1 MNQSSR
7 FRNIDNIQEKVS
19 NKNEPI
25 ILGNAFQES
34 KVYDGLVKIN
44 NFPFDTIYFG
54 SSYKISKNK
63 TFKPKSKMLFVSP
76 YIGIASLFV
85 VNHELYSDNSP
96 EGFEITNIDRH
107 EYHTPINKL
116 KSQDKFEYI
125 HATVRGGGHSAPGS
139 ISFNPPK
146 GYIYSIDV
154 SKYKDKIYCYPQ
166 HEKEGKMFLICDDN
180 IRFDDRLEHTV
191 KEVYVKYIISE
202 KDDIIDEEP
211 LLGMECFIPNTKIFK
226 IIENSQCINVYQGDY
241 FGKLNPEIMIKEEY
255 NMNYP
260 DRFKIHAIIQETSIP
275 DGDMKKIENLKYNK
289 AYFASPIKYEKGINL
304 SRPLFITPFKG
315 IASIF
320 CLPRDPKLRVIK
332 MGIPRGNYNLD
343 YEEWSLPDDQLMN
356 PLNDVHVRVEGMPN
370 IPLHDSVCHGYIH
383 EIDLSKYRDN
393 IYIKPW
399 MSGRDREF
407 IISGIDHV
415 DFTDII
421 HHTITAHIK
430 GYPSRKQITQEGVT
444 KINHPLLK
452 TAKSIADK
460 IKRKVDQD
468 RREPTGNQNC
478 QLCTWCAEANFR
490 GIDALPRPVYS
501 PRDPALNIIG
511 ETIVMNPVRKSFSS
525 YDNLLES
532 IQELA
537 SDSRSPNARF
547 YCHVNWKDSEGGHEF
562 LILKIDNNLYI
573 MDSQYGKIIN
583 LETDD
588 EYFTDINYD
597 NSYIARLDN
606 KEFNKSLF
614 DKYNDPS
621 QTIPWDEELDIK
633 YMRDNGMIKEEYNM
647 SDFVRDPSSFL
658 RVFTEANEASKK
670 LRKDSR
676 QFIKDTYNS
685 NDRKNMSNKERN
697 RVKKFLKDNDYDPK
711 TKTIKTDIKDKNGKN
726 VRVKFNTK
734 MPDLYR
740 TGDVVEDNDPTG
752 FSTFDDPTVIL
763 GKSMIKRKPV
773 VSNGILKHEEGH
785 IAKRVF
791 DNRKFSKEERV
802 ARGLIRSNQNTRHE
816 HDQDPEEF
824 AVDLYSEKHNKYA
837 KKYPVKFLN
846 TLLQKDILALKKT
859 KLKINKNKLMI
870 KASIENFSA
879 EDILEA
885 LVDAIETNEDAKEY
899 VKGDPDTLNAIDEQN
914 KRLRDI
920 HEKIAS
926 ISDDSEAR
934 GEYTTRM
941 ASEMDRTLTDFKRIL
956 DNGIKLRK
964 QFVQHMI
971 KEYDISYDECVE
983 IIQEMYSNPDF
994 IMDEI
999 FGESGDDIDT
1009 SDPKVRQLTFEELVN
1024 FDEKGKITESGDLHD
1039 FGRDVNPEEHDRDPI
1054 SIGIDDNDI
1063 HNEYNQKDIDTLN
1076 ELIASEQ
1083 SAIGEYLDA
1092 AKNTNVDILRRLYSD
1107 IGDEERF
1114 HSEQL
1119 MFAKASITGEK
1130 YEPRDPEVK
1139 KEYEELL
1146 AMGMDEETAMTTAID
1161 KTNFMGKDDGDDSDI
1176 EELDL
1181 DISMIEESFHYFC
1194 TNDNLLQTICEYSLD
1209 NYNDELSKQ
1218 LNIFAE
1224 SALYLEA
1231 VDNVLSQKNS
1241 RGPISLLFNGIM
1253 SIIKF
1258 VKNLI
1263 YKFKDFVKKIL
1274 IKHNRMHQWLKNNGI
1289 KGIFQNGVYLYFY
1302 SPDKGSVKQCITHA
1316 TNEAINYTDLLYNII
1331 VDIGKK
1337 VGFNVSHDNRITI
1350 NRNIRYSS
1358 VEQGIDIINKVVM
1371 TKTKIVVTG
1380 ANEQDLKE
1388 VFFGDVNNG
1397 VSIYKTLENLA
1408 ARMNIISNAAEMLVN
1423 NMKDLEKNTNS
1434 IYYKNKKLYD
1444 WGINN
1449 MRQVINGFKLY
1460 MKALSSDMSQVMK
1473 LNKDILEKTHPSKN
1487 NNNSK
1492 SNNDQSSTNNNGE
1505 INQSW

>member
-1 MNQSSR
+1 MNQPSR
-7 FRNIDNIQEKVS
+7 FRNTDNIQEMVS
-19 NKNEPI
+19 NKNDPI
-25 ILGNAFQES
+25 ILGNTFQES
-34 KVYDGLVKIN
+34 KVDDGLVKIN
-44 NFPFDTIYFG
+44 NFPFDIVYFG

-116 KSQDKFEYI
+116 KYQDKFEYI
-125 HATVRGGGHSAPGS
+125 HATVRGGGYSVPGS

-146 GYIYSIDV
+146 GYIYSIDI

-166 HEKEGKMFLICDDN
+166 HEKEGKMFLTCDDN
-180 IRFDDRLEHTV
+180 IKFEDRLEHTV
-191 KEVYVKYIISE
+191 KEVYAKYIVSE
-202 KDDIIDEEP
+202 KDDIINEEP
-211 LLGMECFIPNTKIFK
+211 LLSMECFMPNMKIFK
-226 IIENSQCINVYQGDY
+226 INEDSSHIDQCGYL
-241 FGKLNPEIMIKEEY
+241 GKLNPGIIIKEEY
-255 NMNYP
+255 YMNYP
-260 DRFKIHAIIQETSIP
+260 DRFKINDIIQESAI
-275 DGDMKKIENLKYNK
+275 
-289 AYFASPIKYEKGINL
+289 
-304 SRPLFITPFKG
+304 
-315 IASIF
+315 
-320 CLPRDPKLRVIK
+320 
-332 MGIPRGNYNLD
+332 
-343 YEEWSLPDDQLMN
+343 
-356 PLNDVHVRVEGMPN
+356 
-370 IPLHDSVCHGYIH
+370 
-383 EIDLSKYRDN
+383 
-393 IYIKPW
+393 
-399 MSGRDREF
+399 
-407 IISGIDHV
+407 
-415 DFTDII
+415 
-421 HHTITAHIK
+421 
-430 GYPSRKQITQEGVT
+430 

-501 PRDPALNIIG
+501 PRDPVLNIIG
-511 ETIVMNPVRKSFSS
+511 ETIVMNPVRKSLSS

-537 SDSRSPNARF
+537 SDSISPNARF

-562 LILKIDNNLYI
+562 LILKIDNIPYI
-573 MDSQYGKIIN
+573 MDPQYGKIIN

-588 EYFTDINYD
+588 EYFTNINYD

-606 KEFNKSLF
+606 KEFNQSLF
-614 DKYNDPS
+614 DKYNDLS
-621 QTIPWDEELDIK
+621 QTIPWNEELDIK
-633 YMRDNGMIKEEYNM
+633 YMRDNDMIKEEYNM

-763 GKSMIKRKPV
+763 GKSMIKRKPA

-1009 SDPKVRQLTFEELVN
+1009 SGPKVRQLTFEELEN
-1024 FDEKGKITESGDLHD
+1024 FKIPESGH
-1039 FGRDVNPEEHDRDPI
+1039 FHGYGKDVNLEEHNTDPI

-1063 HNEYNQKDIDTLN
+1063 HNEYDQKDIDTLN
-1076 ELIASEQ
+1076 ELIASEH

-1176 EELDL
+1176 EELDS
-1181 DISMIEESFHYFC
+1181 DISMLEESFHYFC

-1241 RGPISLLFNGIM
+1241 RSPISLLFNGII

-1263 YKFKDFVKKIL
+1263 LKFRDFVKKIL

-1302 SPDKGSVKQCITHA
+1302 SPNKGSVKQCITHA

-1337 VGFNVSHDNRITI
+1337 VGFNISHDNRITI

-1358 VEQGIDIINKVVM
+1358 VEQGIDIISKVVM
-1371 TKTKIVVTG
+1371 TKTKIVVTD

-1388 VFFGDVNNG
+1388 VFFGDVNG
-1397 VSIYKTLENLA
+1397 EFSIYKTLENLA

-1423 NMKDLEKNTNS
+1423 NMKDLEKNTDS

-1449 MRQVINGFKLY
+1449 MRQVVNGFKLY
-1460 MKALSSDMSQVMK
+1460 MKALSSDMSQLMK
-1473 LNKDILEKTHPSKN
+1473 LNKDVLEKTHLGKN

-1492 SNNDQSSTNNNGE
+1492 SNNNNQSSSNNSGDV
-1505 INQSW
+1505 NQSW